1 MSKFT
6 DFYIKAETEQQA
18 LQAANVEGYDLVMED
33 EDGNLYWNTSPA
45 NGAGAFAVT
54 RGPIAGYEDVTIDDE
69 TTQVP
74 IYADGFYGLL
84 RVRTA
89 VADEVQAM
97 LTGSGVEQLEL
108 TESPSRFS

>member
-6 DFYIKAETEQQA
+6 DFYLKAETEQQA
-18 LQAANVEGYDLVMED
+18 LEAANVPDYDLVVED

-54 RGPIAGYEDVTIDDE
+54 CGPVVGYEDVTTDDE

-84 RVRTA
+84 RVRTIA
-89 VADEVQAM
+89 ADEVRAVI
-97 LTGSGVEQLEL
+97 TGSGVKQLEL